1 MMVKYR
7 GEILLTGVCGLFLLA
22 GCSSYGGQKLG
33 LDTTTNKPVPTTGI
47 PYVLSKPEYSLT
59 RVAGT
64 GDGAEPTYT
73 VTKTTVPDAAHQ
85 YSLRPKPGFL
95 SDPDFTLT
103 LGSGGQVT
111 GVKTTISEQF
121 TPMLKAVGSF
131 ASTLVSLGVFD
142 KDSNVKGPLTAK
154 ITAEKCNTPS
164 KTRHVDPDTLQIVKE
179 TVGQELIR
187 RIELY
192 EKDPTIASR
201 LHYADQDELA
211 CLKSIRDKAVT
222 ASGIDNAKANF
233 ATTSGQYTDDD
244 AFRQKIEDFVTKNDL
259 ESFQKAYA
267 ANTAIKDSDP
277 TLYNKRD
284 PFLKVAN
291 KLMIAQKADPVF
303 DVLKT
308 VVGLDAPTW
317 RARHLLY
324 LEDEIS
330 WAQLA
335 LLRLPGA
342 TSAAQKSVEQ
352 TIEGLNSARAETINA
367 FALYERSKALSAFLE
382 TVPTKHIDGGGTAP
396 ATAEFAAAR
405 AELDL
410 VNEKI
415 EAARTKVLA
424 ASKAASPLPIK
435 ALKDESLVELTK
447 GDIDASQN
455 KDWDGKVTIA
465 GKPVDAPKYVIVLE
479 DAQ

>member
-1 MMVKYR
+1 MVKSR
-7 GEILLTGVCGLFLLA
+7 EERLLTGACGLLLLA

-33 LDTTTNKPVPTTGI
+33 LDAANNPVPTTGI
-47 PYVLSKPEYSLT
+47 PYVLSKPEYSLS

-64 GDGAEPTYT
+64 GDDAEPTYT
-73 VTKTTVPDAAHQ
+73 VTKTTVPDSTHQ
-85 YSLRPKPGFL
+85 YSLRPRPGFL

-103 LGSGGQVT
+103 LGAGGQIT

-154 ITAEKCNTPS
+154 IANEQCNSPS
-164 KTRHVDPDTLQIVKE
+164 KTRHVDPDTLQIIKE
-179 TVGQELIR
+179 NVGEELIR

-201 LHYADQDELA
+201 LHYADQDELT
-211 CLKSIRDKAVT
+211 CLKSIRVKALT
-222 ASGIDNAKANF
+222 ASRIDGAKANF
-233 ATTSGQYTDDD
+233 ASASGAYKNDD
-244 AFRQKIEDFVTKNDL
+244 AFRQKIEDLVTKNDL
-259 ESFQKAYA
+259 ESFQKIYA

-277 TLYNKRD
+277 NLYNKRD
-284 PFLKVAN
+284 HFLNVAN
-291 KLMIAQKADPVF
+291 ELMIAQKTDPVL
-303 DVLKT
+303 DILKT
-308 VVGLDAPTW
+308 VVELNAPTW

-324 LEDEIS
+324 IEDEIS

-335 LLRLPGA
+335 LLRQPGA
-342 TSAAQKSVEQ
+342 ASSMQKSVEQ
-352 TIEGLNSARAETINA
+352 TIESLNIARAETINA
-367 FALYERSKALSAFLE
+367 LALYQRSKALSAFLE
-382 TVPTKHIDGGGTAP
+382 TVQTKHVDGGGTAP

-415 EAARTKVLA
+415 DAARTKIIA
-424 ASKAASPLPIK
+424 ASKPAPAPPVK
-435 ALKDESLVELTK
+435 ALKDEPLVELTK
-447 GDIDASQN
+447 DDVDASQK

-465 GKPVDAPKYVIVLE
+465 GKAIDAPKYVIVLE
-479 DAQ
+479 DSQ